1 MPEPGPYLIST
12 RRFWSLR
19 TPSAVATAGRDSP
32 NASATSE
39 GAAVNTFHLLEYA
52 AWAISIL
59 IGAWMLYDLIKTNAT
74 HSEDMLMSSREGEI
88 EDELIIDPT
97 HRGAK

>member
-1 MPEPGPYLIST
+1 M
-12 RRFWSLR
+12 
-19 TPSAVATAGRDSP
+19 
-32 NASATSE
+32 NA
-39 GAAVNTFHLLEYA
+39 FHLLEYA

-59 IGAWMLYDLIKTNAT
+59 IGAWMLYDLVKTNAAY
-74 HSEDMLMSSREGEI
+74 SEDMLMSSREGEI

>member
-1 MPEPGPYLIST
+1 
-12 RRFWSLR
+12 
-19 TPSAVATAGRDSP
+19 
-32 NASATSE
+32 
-39 GAAVNTFHLLEYA
+39 VNTFHLLEYA

-74 HSEDMLMSSREGEI
+74 YSEDMLMSSREGEI